1 MKTNWMRSI
10 ASWGGWG
17 AVVVAAATAGRAMAD
32 VSITLRASAVV
43 SAAGD
48 DAKSG
53 GRAVTIADIAMI
65 DPPTT
70 EEATKIAEIVVV
82 PATAA
87 SQGGAGTITIA
98 QVRAAM
104 DAAKVHWGRTT
115 LRGSSC
121 TVTVSGASAPSVRAA
136 TITTTPPPRLG
147 LGQTTPQIA
156 EIGENGPET
165 IRHAVSAR
173 LVDLYNVDPTD
184 LRLAFDAADEE
195 FLAQTIF
202 KEGVDRRV
210 DAQPCGTGGSVRTPV
225 SIAIYEGDRIAATK
239 MVAVQALINRTVVT
253 ARSPIARGQV
263 IGSDVVEVGHQWMA
277 PNAKP
282 SVAPDAAIGQ
292 IAARAIAAGTVLTIT
307 DVTAPLVCKRGDIVW
322 VHALSGP
329 LTVKAKC
336 RAQGQA
342 RDGEMVQL
350 KMDGSDRMFSARM
363 SGPGK
368 AVMITDDGP
377 SNDTISTNE
386 TVKRRARRGN

>member
-1 MKTNWMRSI
+1 MRTNWMRSI
-10 ASWGGWG
+10 ANWGGWG
-17 AVVVAAATAGRAMAD
+17 AVVVAAAAAGRAMAD
-32 VSITLRASAVV
+32 VSITLRP
-43 SAAGD
+43 SAALSTTGEE
-48 DAKSG
+48 AKVG

-70 EEATKIAEIVVV
+70 EEAAKIAGIVVI

-87 SQGGAGTITIA
+87 SPAGTITIA

-121 TVTVSGASAPSVRAA
+121 TVTISGASTPVARAA
-136 TITTTPPPRLG
+136 TSTATTPSRLG

-173 LVDLYNVDPTD
+173 LVDLYNVDPAD

-195 FLAQTIF
+195 FLAQPIF

-210 DAQPCGTGGSVRTPV
+210 DAQPCGTGGSVRTPI

-263 IGSDVVEVGHQWMA
+263 IGSEVVEVGRQWMS

-282 SVAPDAAIGQ
+282 SVSPDAAIGQ
-292 IAARAIAAGTVLTIT
+292 IAARAVAAGTVLTMT

-368 AVMITDDGP
+368 AVMIAGDAPATETSTTDVSDR
-377 SNDTISTNE
+377 S
-386 TVKRRARRGN
+386 RARRGN